1 METVIDNILYINDV
15 EAYAIDDVPT
25 NIESV
30 CVPLDSLD
38 DYKELNPNID
48 KLKGYNYK
56 IIKVGRDTRIEDEL
70 TIIISTETN
79 DPVMRVMYSLGLAAN
94 PNYMTLAEGKSV
106 VASDLEG
113 AFRDNNEVEY
123 FNEFKYFTN
132 VNEVPQYFAYNATN
146 LKEVTLPDTVTKI
159 NRNAFSC
166 QESKVSQ
173 LRKLEGVEN
182 VERIETQALNYC
194 FNIERLNFSANLKYI
209 GNYNFFGCAQRNY
222 PITFAEYSYKSLGD
236 LSGVEEIGFNCFR
249 NFYSPYI
256 SSLKMPNLV
265 KLSTNIAG
273 TIGHHFYN
281 CSVKEII
288 VNENCNI
295 SIESFAQSR
304 QMTQWGEPERLFYL
318 EKLGSFNEVEYL
330 PSATT
335 TSQSDSF
342 SVFLND
348 TSLKEVGDFKK
359 LKSACYFMFANC
371 WNLEKMGDFPELEEI
386 CSYAFEN
393 TVRIPYLYFPKV
405 NSVKN
410 AAFIVAA
417 INSEGVVFNGQEVI
431 DRTVEFG
438 LPYEQINFESL
449 AFKGCKKV
457 TIICNGVELTEEQ
470 YTQLGAVKPEP

>member
-1 METVIDNILYINDV
+1 MKTVIDNILYINDV
-15 EAYAIDDVPT
+15 EAYVIDDVPT
-25 NIESV
+25 NIKSV

-38 DYKELNPNID
+38 DYKELNPNIEN

-56 IIKVGRDTRIEDEL
+56 VIKVGRDTRIEDEM

-79 DPVMRVMYSLGLAAN
+79 DPVMRVMYSKGLAAN
-94 PNYMTLAEGKSV
+94 PNYMTLAEGKTV

-113 AFRDNNEVEY
+113 AFSGNTEVEY

-159 NRNAFSC
+159 KRNAFSC
-166 QESKVSQ
+166 QESNVSQ

-182 VERIETQALNYC
+182 VERIETQALSYC
-194 FNIERLNFSANLKYI
+194 FNIERLNFTANLKYI
-209 GNYNFFGCAQRNY
+209 GNYNFFGCVERGV

-256 SSLKMPNLV
+256 SSLKLPNLV

-273 TIGHHFYN
+273 TIGHHFYHCN
-281 CSVKEII
+281 VKEII

-304 QMTQWGEPERLFYL
+304 RMPPWGEPERLFYL

-335 TSQSDSF
+335 SKSNSF
-342 SVFLND
+342 KVFNNG
-348 TSLKEVGDFKK
+348 TNLKEVGDFKK
-359 LKSACYFMFANC
+359 LKSACYFMFGNC
-371 WNLEKMGDFPELEEI
+371 WNLEKIGDFPELEEI
-386 CSYAFEN
+386 CTYAFQN

-405 NSVKN
+405 NSVKKG
-410 AAFIVAA
+410 AFIVAA
-417 INSEGVVFNGQEVI
+417 INIDGLVFNGQEVI

-449 AFKGCKKV
+449 AFNNCRRTK
-457 TIICNGVELTEEQ
+457 IICNGVELTEAQ
-470 YTQLGAVKPEP
+470 YTQLGATKPNF